1 MHLDSLT
8 LIGVRQFKR
17 QTFYFRP
24 GFNLLVGENGAGKTT
39 ILRGLLAAMASSRQ
53 RGSSFNLQDS
63 DIGFGAR
70 RAEVSAVV
78 RSGNEFK
85 EFSFYKELWKP
96 AERTK
101 DRKSAPL
108 VLLYSSSESI
118 CSALKAKR
126 GRLVRELVNDPSRGS
141 EEFLYAAE
149 ERVRQRTA
157 VDRSKKFGNSR
168 SVRDFVGKVLSTFSP
183 GMGDFYWRFEPY
195 DCSLVANE
203 GSGKRPRFEAEVR
216 TLARDI
222 AMRYFQQRLIRRGRN
237 YSWPDQP
244 KIVLA
249 PDSHELDLGQRG
261 IPSLK
266 SIWQNADMPS
276 EAARRYLMSCSLE
289 VKLAPRIMI
298 RRRIGAL
305 PLSQLSDGEQRL
317 FSLFVDIARQ
327 LSIRNEGSPLGE
339 GEGIVLIDE
348 IDVHLH
354 PKWQRKIVPALEDLF
369 SGCQFIATTHSPFV
383 IQATQ
388 RNQVTSIDPASAGIF
403 LHGGESI
410 EDIAENIQGIDQ
422 PQRSARSETL
432 SKAAEKYFSLLQI
445 HAVTPTQVRME
456 DLQLAEL
463 RYREASEPF
472 TSDSAVSALLKVM
485 KLERQAP

>member
-183 GMGDFYWRFEPY
+183 AWVT
-195 DCSLVANE
+195 S
-203 GSGKRPRFEAEVR
+203 
-216 TLARDI
+216 T
-222 AMRYFQQRLIRRGRN
+222 
-237 YSWPDQP
+237 
-244 KIVLA
+244 
-249 PDSHELDLGQRG
+249 
-261 IPSLK
+261 
-266 SIWQNADMPS
+266 
-276 EAARRYLMSCSLE
+276 
-289 VKLAPRIMI
+289 
-298 RRRIGAL
+298 GAL
-305 PLSQLSDGEQRL
+305 NPMT
-317 FSLFVDIARQ
+317 
-327 LSIRNEGSPLGE
+327 
-339 GEGIVLIDE
+339 
-348 IDVHLH
+348 VHL
-354 PKWQRKIVPALEDLF
+354 
-369 SGCQFIATTHSPFV
+369 
-383 IQATQ
+383 
-388 RNQVTSIDPASAGIF
+388 
-403 LHGGESI
+403 
-410 EDIAENIQGIDQ
+410 
-422 PQRSARSETL
+422 
-432 SKAAEKYFSLLQI
+432 
-445 HAVTPTQVRME
+445 
-456 DLQLAEL
+456 
-463 RYREASEPF
+463 
-472 TSDSAVSALLKVM
+472 
-485 KLERQAP
+485 